1 MYSDFSEQHVATA
14 TVDFTLKLVKK
25 GDITYRMQL
34 WDIAGQDRF
43 QNISRVAP
51 DKIRVIRCRSI
62 IVTPMLLSLSV
73 IIQSQRHWKM

>member
-51 DKIRVIRCRSI
+51 DIIRVIRCRSI